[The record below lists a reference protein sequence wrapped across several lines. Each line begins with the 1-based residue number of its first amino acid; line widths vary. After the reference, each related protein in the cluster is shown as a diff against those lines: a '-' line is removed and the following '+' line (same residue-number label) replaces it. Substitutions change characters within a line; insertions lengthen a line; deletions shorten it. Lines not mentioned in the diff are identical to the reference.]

1 MKPWKESRM
10 QEGIY
15 KVSMKLK
22 HSFVALLLLYFV
34 TGSSFAQNSFVQN
47 QKSMVKIAEV
57 FNREE
62 DSLIKEFK
70 AKQISWPPKA
80 LYIRTFKYDRI
91 MEIWVKGKNGNS
103 FQYLKSYPICMQS
116 GTMGPKRVEG
126 DYQVP
131 EGFYYINEFNPN
143 SNYHLSLGLNYP
155 NASDRILSD
164 PGQPGSDIYIHGN
177 CVSTGCI
184 PINDL
189 PIEELYIMGTYA
201 RANGQDFIP
210 VHVFPVKYDVKRS
223 MDYLTQAVKDN
234 KELKKFAFSLKEAFD
249 LFEEKKQLPVIMV
262 NKKGEYVIN

>member
-1 MKPWKESRM
+1 
-10 QEGIY
+10 
-15 KVSMKLK
+15 MKLLN
-22 HSFVALLLLYFV
+22 SFIAFLLLCFAMKN
-34 TGSSFAQNSFVQN
+34 SFAQNSFVQN

-62 DSLIKEFK
+62 DSLIKQFK
-70 AKQISWPPKA
+70 AKQISWPPSA
-80 LYIRTFKYDRI
+80 LYIRTFKFDRI
-91 MEIWVKGKNGNS
+91 MEIWVKGKDGGN
-103 FQYLKSYPICMQS
+103 FQYLKSFPICMQS

-164 PGQPGSDIYIHGN
+164 PGQPGSEIYIHGN

-184 PINDL
+184 AINDL
-189 PIEELYIMGTYA
+189 PIEELYIIGTYA
-201 RANGQDFIP
+201 RAFGQDFIP

-223 MDYLTQAVKDN
+223 MDYLSQAIKDN
-234 KELKKFAFSLKEAFD
+234 KSLKKFAFNLKEAFD
-249 LFEEKKQLPVIMV
+249 QFEEKRQLPVIMV
-262 NKKGEYVIN
+262 NKKGEYIFN